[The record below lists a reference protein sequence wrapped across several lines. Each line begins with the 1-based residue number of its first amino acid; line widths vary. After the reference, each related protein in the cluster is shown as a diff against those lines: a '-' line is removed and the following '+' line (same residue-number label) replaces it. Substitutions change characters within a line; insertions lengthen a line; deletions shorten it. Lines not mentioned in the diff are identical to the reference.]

1 VTISKTFLI
10 DMAERVAATYAVTL
24 LSLLIT
30 ADLTDVSAVKAA
42 ALAAIPAALMILKSS
57 IALFIGD
64 PNSAS
69 LLPAPV
75 ALPAP
80 VELPATPSTD

>member
-1 VTISKTFLI
+1 MTISKTFLI